1 MTKHFVAEVVNQLY
15 SKTNNES
22 TLESKNKAQSFSA
35 FNEELFTNTLGALS
49 NINWSDNTEIPE
61 DQRKNQ
67 RAKKLHTSTT
77 CKESIISR
85 STNH

>member
-15 SKTNNES
+15 YKTNNES
-22 TLESKNKAQSFSA
+22 TLESKNKAQYFSA
-35 FNEELFTNTLGALS
+35 FNEELFTNTLGAQS

-67 RAKKLHTSTT
+67 RAKKLHTSST
-77 CKESIISR
+77 CKESIIS
-85 STNH
+85 